1 MVLITMAIGA
11 KLAALFRPGNST
23 APSPLAG
30 LIIAERFHATEPDLG
45 LLRLDL
51 PAQRLRADLPLAVT
65 LLRPGKGDVRQVFMA
80 DWTCL
85 GDGGRLALPFPPFHH
100 DAGELFH
107 LFVHQT
113 AQPPSASSLAAAA
126 AAVGL
131 ETRRPIRLPSIPP
144 PVRTIR
150 TDASPDASL
159 RVAYGIDNFWC
170 DRHGV
175 FLQGWVHCHEHRVM
189 RAAVVIGPDR
199 YDIPALTPRPDLL
212 NFYPD
217 HAHVA
222 DAGFMAYL
230 ESRPGQPV
238 HMELETEGGLA
249 RVTLE
254 LPRAGVLSGPW
265 TEGQVDKVNDFFL
278 ALRGFVDEVNAKHL
292 TVAEIGA
299 RVVGDASHTRS
310 HYFPQARRF
319 IGIDIHAGPGV
330 DIVGD
335 AHQLD
340 RLVGR
345 GRIDAVFSFSVIE
358 HLNHPWLLAAATN
371 RALSLGG
378 LVFHSAP
385 QTYPMHEQPNDFW
398 RFSDEGLKV
407 LFGPEA
413 GFEVLAAGMVNR
425 MEIYPEDRRGP
436 FALMP
441 VNPGY
446 GNAFILAR
454 KVRDL
459 PDGAIAW
466 PSAASQSQDR
476 AALYPNRAS
485 AAGGQ
490 DQSP

>member
-1 MVLITMAIGA
+1 MAIGA
-11 KLAALFRPGNST
+11 RLATLLQRWRDTGS
-23 APSPLAG
+23 SPLAG
-30 LIIAERFHATEPDLG
+30 LIIAERFHAPEPNLG
-45 LLRLDL
+45 IVRLDL
-51 PAQRLRADLPLAVT
+51 TALPLSADLPLIVT
-65 LLRPGKGDVRQVFMA
+65 LLRPGNGDIRQVLVA
-80 DWTCL
+80 QWTRL
-85 GDGGRLALPFPPFHH
+85 GHGSRLALPFPPFQH

-113 AQPPSASSLAAAA
+113 PQPPSSASLTAAA

-131 ETRRPIRLPSIPP
+131 GTRTPIRLPDAPSPAQTVMVDGAVNP
-144 PVRTIR
+144 QVR
-150 TDASPDASL
+150 
-159 RVAYGIDNFWC
+159 VVYGIDNFWC

-175 FLQGWVHCHEHRVM
+175 FLQGWVHCHEHRVIK
-189 RAAVVIGPDR
+189 AAILIGQDR
-199 YDIPALTPRPDLL
+199 YDIPTLTPRPDLL

-217 HAHVA
+217 YAHVT

-238 HMELETEGGLA
+238 CMELLTEGGLT

-310 HYFPQARRF
+310 HYFPKARRF

-330 DIVGD
+330 DVVGD

-345 GRIDAVFSFSVIE
+345 GGIDAIFSFSVIE
-358 HLNHPWLLAAATN
+358 HLSHPWLLAAATN

-436 FALMP
+436 FSLMP

-459 PDGAIAW
+459 PDDAIAW

-476 AALYPNRAS
+476 AALYPNRTS

-490 DQSP
+490 NQAS